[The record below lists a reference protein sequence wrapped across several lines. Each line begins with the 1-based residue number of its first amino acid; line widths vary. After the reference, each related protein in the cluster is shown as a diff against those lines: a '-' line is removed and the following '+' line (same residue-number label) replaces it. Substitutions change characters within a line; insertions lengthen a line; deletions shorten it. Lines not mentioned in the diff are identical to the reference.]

1 MSILLS
7 NPHVLEKFVIKT
19 NPCFIIISVF
29 LNTHVK
35 TLNFSSVF
43 HSQVMIGNTFELDE
57 QIPGGGGGA
66 HIFSWIRMLDVDG
79 WVLKG

>member
-7 NPHVLEKFVIKT
+7 NPHVLEKIVIKT

-29 LNTHVK
+29 LNTHAK
-35 TLNFSSVF
+35 TLHFPSVF
-43 HSQVMIGNTFELDE
+43 LSQVMVGNTFELDE
-57 QIPGGGGGA
+57 QIPGKGGT